1 MTRRLIG
8 ALAVIT
14 TLLLSGCGNDYG
26 VDQYGQKVASER
38 VDKQW
43 LVVNYWAEWCG
54 PCRIEIPELN
64 ALAEQLK
71 GQPVSVFG
79 VNFDNVQ
86 GEELKSASEKL
97 GIKFTVLA
105 QNPEAIFDIPRSE
118 ALPVSCS
125 SCRRLPMTNPP
136 ASTSS
141 TGAALASH
149 SETNPPVAHSAT
161 ATVLCCCSNSRASTV
176 SSSSSSSP

>member
-26 VDQYGQKVASER
+26 VDQYGQKVAAER
-38 VDKQW
+38 IDKQW
-43 LVVNYWAEWCG
+43 LVINYWAEWCG

-105 QNPEAIFDIPRSE
+105 QNPEAIFEIPRSE
-118 ALPVSCS
+118 VLPVTYIIDDKGKV
-125 SCRRLPMTNPP
+125 RAQMLGEQT
-136 ASTSS
+136 
-141 TGAALASH
+141 AAGVLAKLK
-149 SETNPPVAHSAT
+149 A
-161 ATVLCCCSNSRASTV
+161 LRG
-176 SSSSSSSP
+176 

>member
-64 ALAEQLK
+64 SLEKQLQ
-71 GQPVSVFG
+71 GQSVGVFG
-79 VNFDNVQ
+79 VNFDGLQ
-86 GEELKSASEKL
+86 GKELSDASAAL
-97 GIKFTVLA
+97 GITFTVLA
-105 QNPEAIFDIPRSE
+105 QDPAEVFDLPRSE
-118 ALPVSCS
+118 ALPVTYILDEKGKV
-125 SCRRLPMTNPP
+125 RATLMGEQTAAGLLAKIKELR
-136 ASTSS
+136 
-141 TGAALASH
+141 GA
-149 SETNPPVAHSAT
+149 
-161 ATVLCCCSNSRASTV
+161 
-176 SSSSSSSP
+176 